1 MSVLFLKKGDRK
13 LPSNYRPVS
22 LTSICGKV
30 MESIIS
36 DSMIAFLRAN
46 HLLSDEQYGF
56 LAKRSTCTQLLTT
69 LNDFTLLADN
79 KMRVD
84 AVYIDFAKAFDSVS
98 HSKLLLKATLYGFT
112 SHLLDWLSSFLS
124 DRFQCVYIHES
135 QSTLLPVISGVPQGS
150 VLGPLLFLIYI
161 NDLPDCLTPPVKVKI
176 FADDTKLYS
185 ARYSTEDPAFSTLYL
200 NFVTG
205 LPSGS

>member
-1 MSVLFLKKGDRK
+1 MVEFHLIGKLPVCPIFKKGDRK

-98 HSKLLLKATLYGFT
+98 HSKLLLKATCMDLLLIYWIGYPLFSLIGFNVYIFMNLSPLY
-112 SHLLDWLSSFLS
+112 FLS
-124 DRFQCVYIHES
+124 
-135 QSTLLPVISGVPQGS
+135 
-150 VLGPLLFLIYI
+150 
-161 NDLPDCLTPPVKVKI
+161 
-176 FADDTKLYS
+176 
-185 ARYSTEDPAFSTLYL
+185 
-200 NFVTG
+200 
-205 LPSGS
+205 

>member
-1 MSVLFLKKGDRK
+1 
-13 LPSNYRPVS
+13 
-22 LTSICGKV
+22 
-30 MESIIS
+30 MEQLQCNMNVTLIS
-36 DSMIAFLRAN
+36 K
-46 HLLSDEQYGF
+46 EQYGF
-56 LAKRSTCTQLLTT
+56 LAKRSTCTQLLATI
-69 LNDFTLLADN
+69 NDYTLLADN

-98 HSKLLLKATLYGFT
+98 HAKLLLKARSYGFN
-112 SHLLDWLSSFLS
+112 SHLLDWLSSFLY
-124 DRFQCVYIHES
+124 DRVQCVYIGES

-161 NDLPDCLTPPVKVKI
+161 NDFPDCLVPPVKVKI
-176 FADDTKLYS
+176 FADDILNYILPVALQRILHS
-185 ARYSTEDPAFSTLYL
+185 QTLYL

>member
-1 MSVLFLKKGDRK
+1 MSMKCGRVPSDWKIAYVCPIFKKGDRK
-13 LPSNYRPVS
+13 LSSNYRPIS
-22 LTSICGKV
+22 LTSICGNV

-124 DRFQCVYIHES
+124 DRFQCV
-135 QSTLLPVISGVPQGS
+135 
-150 VLGPLLFLIYI
+150 
-161 NDLPDCLTPPVKVKI
+161 
-176 FADDTKLYS
+176 
-185 ARYSTEDPAFSTLYL
+185 
-200 NFVTG
+200 
-205 LPSGS
+205 